1 MNWIKDIDLDDLP
14 ATRRLQGFRDHTLK
28 KNQYKIAM
36 NDHILSGNA
45 IFKAKIKISAHIDS

>member
-1 MNWIKDIDLDDLP
+1 MICLQPRGCKVF
-14 ATRRLQGFRDHTLK
+14 ATIPSK

-45 IFKAKIKISAHIDS
+45 IFKAKIKISAHIDF